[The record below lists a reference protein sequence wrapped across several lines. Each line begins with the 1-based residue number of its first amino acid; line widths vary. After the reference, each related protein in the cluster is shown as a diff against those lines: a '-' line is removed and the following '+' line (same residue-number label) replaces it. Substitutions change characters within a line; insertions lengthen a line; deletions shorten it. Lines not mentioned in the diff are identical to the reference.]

1 MERIRISAGRRR
13 SWLHLLRPVLGAV
26 VLVGLIATA
35 WAWALHASGERVY
48 TTGEIKAAL
57 HGQPHAWAGRVVL
70 VRGLFGGGEYECR
83 PTSPHCAIPL
93 WMTLKSG
100 CDTAGRCTI
109 ALWDTITTMR
119 GDQEGEDNTG
129 LMLPRPSSPCW
140 RRYVVC
146 RWWAVSWARPRIPT
160 AFSSWPQRPAIASS
174 GSYSR
179 GRVSPADQR
188 RSVND
193 VRLLV
198 LQRHFGS

>member
-13 SWLHLLRPVLGAV
+13 SWLQRLRPVLGAV
-26 VLVGLIATA
+26 VLGGLIATA

-109 ALWDTITTMR
+109 ALWDTMTTMR

-129 LMLPRPSSPCW
+129 LMLPLAQGTRQPGSAPHLTMLETLRRLPLVGSLMGASEDTYRVQLLAPAPRYCLVWQLQQGQGVPCGPE
-140 RRYVVC
+140 
-146 RWWAVSWARPRIPT
+146 AVRK
-160 AFSSWPQRPAIASS
+160 
-174 GSYSR
+174 
-179 GRVSPADQR
+179 
-188 RSVND
+188 
-193 VRLLV
+193 
-198 LQRHFGS
+198 